1 MGKRKSKKRKLKKRP
16 DHIHTATKETISEVT
31 PSQSEIKNGQKIT
44 KAQTKRRFILFTM
57 VGLFI
62 VLLYWLIFNISTTT
76 DNREMLQY
84 LPDPPKTSPLI
95 EKEIK
100 QWDASARVLPLDGS
114 KIGKLG
120 EMYYANLFF
129 NEAEAC
135 YKIAKKIDR
144 KNPQWPYFLAAI
156 YQKLGLYED
165 IETLLEQTIDLS
177 PDYYPAVL
185 KLADIHFKLGKQK
198 EAEAGYKKLVSLN
211 LKNEGPYAYLG
222 LGRIS
227 MSKNEWESA
236 QKYLENAIKIDRN
249 FGVAYRLLAN
259 VHEHFGRT
267 KEMKECLAQVGKY
280 RFAEASDPW
289 LDNLVLLCYNDTELI
304 RQIDIAFKTFKI
316 GRASEITKRATS
328 LFPNNVE
335 LHLKVGLN
343 LMKIF
348 EFSKALIF
356 LEKALELDPDNLE
369 ALTNKGMCLV
379 ELKRMDEAEKYLQ
392 RILQIDPSSALGL
405 YNMGFIMFHKGKYEE
420 AINLIN
426 ESIAQDPQKPDSHFS
441 LGVIKK
447 IMGKKEEA
455 ITHFKN
461 ALSVQP
467 KFPNSH
473 SEIGFLL
480 LQLGKKEEA
489 IFHLNEE
496 LINNPDNAP
505 CHYILGNERSN
516 ENNFPEA
523 IEHFK
528 EAIRLNP
535 DLTGAHVNLG
545 VIYEN
550 QGKMDQAMDL
560 YQKLIKIKPD
570 EPYGYFGVGRV
581 LLKKGRQKDALI
593 QLKHALYY
601 SSKSGNSE
609 LEAEIKR
616 ILENINNL

>member
-16 DHIHTATKETISEVT
+16 DQLRAATKETNSEVI
-31 PSQSEIKNGQKIT
+31 PPQSEIKNGQKIT
-44 KAQTKRRFILFTM
+44 IAQKKRRIILFTM
-57 VGLFI
+57 AGIFI

-76 DNREMLQY
+76 DNREMLQE
-84 LPDPPKTSPLI
+84 LPNPPKTNNLV

-100 QWDASARVLPLDGS
+100 KLDESARVLPLDGS

-120 EMYYANLFF
+120 GMYHANLFF
-129 NEAEAC
+129 KEAEAC
-135 YKIAKKIDR
+135 YKIARKIDH
-144 KNPQWPYFLAAI
+144 KNPRWPYFLAAI

-227 MSKNEWESA
+227 MAKNEWESA
-236 QKYLENAIKIDRN
+236 QKYLENAIKMDRN

-280 RFAEASDPW
+280 RFAEAPDPW
-289 LDNLVLLCYNDTELI
+289 VDSIVFLCYNDSELI

-316 GRASEITKRATS
+316 GRASEITKRAIS
-328 LFPNNVE
+328 IFPNNVE

-343 LMKIF
+343 LTKIF

-356 LEKALELDPDNLE
+356 LDKALELDPDNLE

-379 ELKRMDEAEKYLQ
+379 ELKRLDEAEKYFQ
-392 RILQIDPSSALGL
+392 RVLQIDPSSALGL
-405 YNMGFIMFHKGKYEE
+405 YNLGFIMFHKGKHEE

-426 ESIAQDPQKPDSHFS
+426 ESITQDPQRPDTHFS

-496 LINNPDNAP
+496 LINNPDNAS
-505 CHYILGNERSN
+505 CHYILGNERAN
-516 ENNFPEA
+516 ENKISDA

-528 EAIRLNP
+528 AAIRINP

-560 YQKLIKIKPD
+560 YQKLTKIKPD
-570 EPYGYFGVGRV
+570 EAQAYFGLGRV
-581 LLKKGRQKDALI
+581 LLKKGRQKGAVI
-593 QLKHALYY
+593 QLKKAVYY
-601 SSKSGNSE
+601 SKKSGNSQ
-609 LEAEIKR
+609 LETEIKR
-616 ILENINNL
+616 ILENINNF